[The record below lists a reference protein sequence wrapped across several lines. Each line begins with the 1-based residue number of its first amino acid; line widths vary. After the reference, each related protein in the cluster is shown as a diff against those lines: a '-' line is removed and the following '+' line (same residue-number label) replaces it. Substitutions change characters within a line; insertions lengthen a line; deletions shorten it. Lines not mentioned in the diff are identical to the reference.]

1 MRVLLPFSAA
11 LVLLLASGCATVQ
24 TARNFDGKTVDG
36 HARPLATIATE
47 NYGYY
52 LFGQPNLPLIAGN
65 PCRPNQDMCR
75 FFEDTVV
82 VDNNI
87 TMANNEA
94 RRLGAK
100 KIVNIK
106 SEVSWTGS
114 FSLWIVWKK
123 LVFTSAVATE

>member
-1 MRVLLPFSAA
+1 MRALFLSSILPA
-11 LVLLLASGCATVQ
+11 LLLVSGCATIQ

-36 HARPLATIATE
+36 HAKPLATITTE

-52 LFGQPNLPLIAGN
+52 LFGQPCLPLIVGN
-65 PCRPNQDMCR
+65 PYQPNEDTWL

-100 KIVNIK
+100 QIVNIK